1 MNNHKPF
8 ILFLFITCALCVFC
22 GPSTHKKEDPV
33 TLRIA
38 AFGDST
44 TAFRDDVTCVY
55 SQRLASS
62 LSSFSTPEHTV
73 SFEII
78 NAGVSGH
85 TTRNAL
91 DRFDRDI
98 LERSPHLV
106 IIQFGLNDSCIDV
119 QMGKTGPRVSRED
132 YEKNLLYFI
141 EKIREQHARVILM
154 TPNPARWT
162 EDIKRIWGKPPYD
175 ISDPMGFNLLNSEY
189 AESVREL
196 GKKMKVPVVDIY
208 RLFLDYHREKGKT
221 MDELLTDGIHP
232 NDRGHRLITSALLAV
247 VKKEIAVILHR

>member
-1 MNNHKPF
+1 MNF
-8 ILFLFITCALCVFC
+8 QRTLFLFFICVFCVFC
-22 GPSTHKKEDPV
+22 GPSLRKAEGPV

-44 TAFRDDVTCVY
+44 TAFREDVERVY

-62 LSSFSTPEHTV
+62 LSSYSSSAHPV

-98 LERSPHLV
+98 LDKSPDLV

-141 EKIREQHARVILM
+141 EKLREQHARIILM
-154 TPNPARWT
+154 TPNPARWSD
-162 EDIKRIWGKPPYD
+162 DIKRIWGKPPYD

-189 AESVREL
+189 AESVRKL

-208 RLFLDYHREKGKT
+208 QLFIDYHRKSGKS
-221 MDELLTDGIHP
+221 MDDLLTDGIHP
-232 NDRGHRLITSALLAV
+232 NDRGHRLITNALLPV
-247 VKKEIAVILHR
+247 VKKEIANLLHN